1 MIGREPPAPT
11 EPGKNGPRLSPRF
24 VEWLM
29 GLEPGHVT
37 GRGLARTAELRILG
51 NGVVPQQAAHALRG
65 LLKVA
70 PPQLLTQFA

>member
-1 MIGREPPAPT
+1 MA
-11 EPGKNGPRLSPRF
+11 PRF

-51 NGVVPQQAAHALRG
+51 NGVVPQQAASAIRG

-70 PPQLLTQFA
+70 PPQLLDRFALPS